1 MALTVRDLMK
11 LQCFNHMKLIAGEKG
26 LDNNLLELI
35 AEDSRFPVGKD
46 ELDKLMEPSLYVGRA
61 PSQVTEF
68 VDEYIKP
75 VIEENKDLLG
85 IKAEINV

>member
-1 MALTVRDLMK
+1 M
-11 LQCFNHMKLIAGEKG
+11 QAGANVKEKG

-35 AEDSRFPVGKD
+35 AEDSRFPVWKRRTGYNLWSHCFMSD
-46 ELDKLMEPSLYVGRA
+46 AHL
-61 PSQVTEF
+61 SQVTEF

>member
-1 MALTVRDLMK
+1 
-11 LQCFNHMKLIAGEKG
+11 
-26 LDNNLLELI
+26 
-35 AEDSRFPVGKD
+35 
-46 ELDKLMEPSLYVGRA
+46 MEPSLYVGRA

-68 VDEYIKP
+68 VDENIKP